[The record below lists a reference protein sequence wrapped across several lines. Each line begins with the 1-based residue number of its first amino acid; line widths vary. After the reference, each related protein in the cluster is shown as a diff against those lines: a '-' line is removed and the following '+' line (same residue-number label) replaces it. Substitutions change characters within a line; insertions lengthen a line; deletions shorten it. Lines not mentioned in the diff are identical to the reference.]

1 MIKLHRAVYVS
12 EAVGDTAR
20 DISVLAEI
28 LGGSRKNNPA
38 RGMSGLL
45 LAHDDAFLQVLE
57 GQASD
62 IERLLE
68 RLKRDDRHRN
78 LKLLSFEPIA
88 ARAFGEWSM
97 GHARITP
104 RIAGTLPTSRLADI
118 SGPVALRL
126 LLDCAAEL
134 KADA

>member
-12 EAVGDTAR
+12 EAVDDAAR
-20 DISVLAEI
+20 DLAVLSEI
-28 LGGSRKNNPA
+28 LGGSQKRNPA
-38 RGMSGLL
+38 RGLSGLL
-45 LAHDDAFLQVLE
+45 IAHDDAFLQALE
-57 GQASD
+57 GQAAD

-78 LKLLSFEPIA
+78 LKLLSFQPIA

-104 RIAGTLPTSRLADI
+104 RIARTLTTSRLADI
-118 SGPVALRL
+118 SEAAALRL
-126 LLDCAAEL
+126 LLDCAAAL